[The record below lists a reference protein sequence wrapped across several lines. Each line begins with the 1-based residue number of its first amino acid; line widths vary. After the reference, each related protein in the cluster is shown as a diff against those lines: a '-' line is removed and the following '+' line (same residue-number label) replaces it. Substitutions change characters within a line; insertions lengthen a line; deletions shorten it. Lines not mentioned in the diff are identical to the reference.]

1 MTRDD
6 DALERRVT
14 SKVSWRLLPYL
25 FLLYVVAYVDRI
37 NIGVAKEAMSRDL
50 SLDPAAFG
58 MGAGIFFLGYFL
70 FEVPSNLVL
79 TRVGARVWIARIMIA
94 WGIVTV
100 CMMFVRDVTAFYVL
114 RFLLG
119 AAEAG
124 FFPGIL
130 YYMTRWF
137 RPQDRARAISL
148 FMTAGTCAGAF
159 GNPLSGAL
167 LLLDGTGG
175 LAGWQWLFLIEG
187 IPAILLGCS
196 VFFLLAESPDTARWL
211 TPEER
216 SWLMQ
221 QVPSAEG
228 TGHGRSDM
236 LAGLAHPAVWHLAAV
251 YFLLVTGAYSFEFW
265 LPAIVKRIS
274 GGSDF
279 QAALL
284 SAIPYL
290 VATVAMVLVARRSDR
305 TGERRRHAALSMFVS
320 SAGFLL
326 STMLTAQPVLALAA
340 LSVAWGG
347 LKAAQGPF
355 WAMPPAFLS
364 GTAAAGGIAL
374 INSIAN
380 LGGQVGPMLAGMLER
395 STGSFTP
402 GLLLS
407 AALLLASGLLAM
419 ALQDRSG
426 RHDAR

>member
-1 MTRDD
+1 
-6 DALERRVT
+6 
-14 SKVSWRLLPYL
+14 
-25 FLLYVVAYVDRI
+25 
-37 NIGVAKEAMSRDL
+37 
-50 SLDPAAFG
+50 
-58 MGAGIFFLGYFL
+58 
-70 FEVPSNLVL
+70 
-79 TRVGARVWIARIMIA
+79 
-94 WGIVTV
+94 
-100 CMMFVRDVTAFYVL
+100 
-114 RFLLG
+114 
-119 AAEAG
+119 
-124 FFPGIL
+124 
-130 YYMTRWF
+130 
-137 RPQDRARAISL
+137 
-148 FMTAGTCAGAF
+148 
-159 GNPLSGAL
+159 
-167 LLLDGTGG
+167 
-175 LAGWQWLFLIEG
+175 
-187 IPAILLGCS
+187 
-196 VFFLLAESPDTARWL
+196 
-211 TPEER
+211 
-216 SWLMQ
+216 MQ